1 VRRLVLNLL
10 TTGSLVLC
18 VASGAL
24 WVRSYWVWEALNVY
38 DERGDGTLWVST
50 VWSLLCRDGR
60 LSWDMSQHTDTDP
73 AAIARYGVPNRG
85 GRWFF
90 PKNQAS
96 HDGAGW
102 WQRHRFE
109 AQWQHDHTLPPH
121 PTTSFLG
128 RIAVPF
134 WAIVPAL
141 AIAPSRRLR
150 RYRRRVRL
158 RNATLC
164 TRCGYDLRATPER
177 CPECG
182 GDPSVTP
189 NA

>member
-1 VRRLVLNLL
+1 MPAVRRLVLNLL

-85 GRWFF
+85 RRWFF
-90 PKNQAS
+90 PRNEAS
-96 HDGAGW
+96 HDSAGW

-109 AQWQHDHTLPPH
+109 ALWQHDHTLPPR
-121 PTTSFLG
+121 PTTPFMGANRRPVLG
-128 RIAVPF
+128 DRAGPRHRTVATLAPLP
-134 WAIVPAL
+134 PAR
-141 AIAPSRRLR
+141 PSAERHVV
-150 RYRRRVRL
+150 YEVRL
-158 RNATLC
+158 RPPRHAGAVPGM
-164 TRCGYDLRATPER
+164 RW
-177 CPECG
+177 
-182 GDPSVTP
+182 
-189 NA
+189 